1 MRYYSNQ
8 YKKKVNKLI
17 WNAKQNDLSL
27 STYLLLLSRRLSV
40 MQSIRIGR
48 RDGEVLRYDLAK
60 DHGLF
65 RSIPIYSQKGVSLG
79 LNRVEFIKAAPTI
92 E

>member
-1 MRYYSNQ
+1 
-8 YKKKVNKLI
+8 
-17 WNAKQNDLSL
+17 
-27 STYLLLLSRRLSV
+27 

-48 RDGEVLRYDLAK
+48 RDGKVLRYDLAK

-79 LNRVEFIKAAPTI
+79 LDRVEFIKAAPTI

>member
-60 DHGLF
+60 DHGFF
-65 RSIPIYSQKGVSLG
+65 RSIPIYSQKGISLE
-79 LNRVEFIKAAPTI
+79 LNRIELIKVAPTI